1 MEVILLEKI
10 HKLGDLGDQVNVKSG
25 YGRNYLIPGKK
36 AVPATPE
43 NVEKFQQ
50 QRAELEKARAE
61 ALAVAQQRATGLEEL
76 KVTIMGK
83 AGTEGKLFG
92 SIGTADIAEAVS
104 ATGVAVEKKEIR
116 LPEGALRQIGEY
128 AIDVQLHPD
137 VAVSIT
143 VVIEGED

>member
-36 AVPATPE
+36 AVPATPG

-50 QRAELEKARAE
+50 QRVELEKVRAE
-61 ALAVAQQRATGLEEL
+61 ALAAAQQRATGLEEL
-76 KVTIMGK
+76 KVTITGK

-92 SIGTADIAEAVS
+92 SIGTADIAGAVS
-104 ATGVAVEKKEIR
+104 ATGVVVEKKEIR